1 MTKWQDFLVVQ
12 WLRPQAPNL
21 GALVQS
27 LVRELDPLCP
37 RGKSSHASREK
48 KDPAC
53 CNKDGRPLVP
63 KLRPSVAK

>member
-27 LVRELDPLCP
+27 LVRELDPSCP
-37 RGKSSHASREK
+37 WGKSSHASKEK
-48 KDPAC
+48 KILHAVTKMEDPLC
-53 CNKDGRPLVP
+53 RN
-63 KLRPSVAK
+63 